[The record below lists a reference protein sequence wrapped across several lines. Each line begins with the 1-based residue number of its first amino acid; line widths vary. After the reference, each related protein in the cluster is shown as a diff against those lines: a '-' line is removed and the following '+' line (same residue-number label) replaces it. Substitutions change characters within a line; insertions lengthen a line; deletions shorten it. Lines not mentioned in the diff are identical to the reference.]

1 MRILSLFDGMSC
13 LQMAFHQIGIIP
25 TEYFASE
32 IEKFPIKAAMINFPN
47 TIQIGD
53 VRNVKGSDLGFIDFL
68 GGGSPCQSFSFA
80 GKRKGMATKCD
91 VEILTLSHYLELK
104 IQNFEF
110 EGQSYLFWEYM
121 RILEELRVIN
131 PNIKFLLENVLMG
144 EKWQKILTRA
154 IGINPIKI
162 NSALLSAQNR
172 QRLYWTN
179 IASVQNGLFGDLVC
193 SIPQPKDKGILLKD
207 ILETDLD
214 EKYFLSGK
222 MLDWLNRHSEK
233 RGTDFKQLDGFQKSA
248 CITATANVKQN
259 LSTDYIIHNTMP
271 RSSKTGKGGTVPLSR
286 NDGKT
291 YCLDTGNTNA
301 IEMVGAIKFGRTEEA
316 KAIRKESMAN
326 GKDFTPFQAKEIS
339 NIDYEKM
346 GTLTTAIN
354 KDNLLIVAQ
363 RGRGE
368 NNEQQLEPRNDGK
381 TNCLTSV
388 QKDNLVMQLN
398 PSKESGGKQPY
409 QQNRVY
415 DVDGISPA
423 LCAHK
428 SDLIISGTLRTHN
441 DGKGFREV
449 VSGKGATI
457 PARARED
464 GSGQNIVSVAGNIRR
479 LTPTECGRLQTIPK
493 IFLENL
499 INSDISDTQLYKMLG
514 NGWTIDV
521 IAYILTHLK

>member
-1 MRILSLFDGMSC
+1 MTEHKNIDPNPQFLQTAVGSSTDCNVVSLFDGMSC
-13 LQMAFHQIGIIP
+13 LQLALNSVGIKP
-25 TEYFASE
+25 TTYFASE
-32 IEKFPIKAAMINFPN
+32 IDKYAMQVTMANFEN
-47 TIQIGD
+47 TIQISD
-53 VRNVKGSDLGFIDFL
+53 VRNVKGSDLGFIHIL

-104 IQNFEF
+104 SQNFEF

-179 IASVQNGLFGDLVC
+179 IASVQDGLFGDLVC
-193 SIPQPKDKGILLKD
+193 SIPQPKDKVILLKD
-207 ILETDLD
+207 ILETDVAD
-214 EKYFLSGK
+214 KYFLSGK
-222 MLDWLNRHSEK
+222 MLDYLNSRKSNYNNGKINYKTENDVASCINASSGAIDISDNIIIDTNRKARCFTAGGNSGGLHSQMDLIK
-233 RGTDFKQLDGFQKSA
+233 CVAMRGRNPENPKSRV
-248 CITATANVKQN
+248 TG
-259 LSTDYIIHNTMP
+259 LST
-271 RSSKTGKGGTVPLSR
+271 
-286 NDGKT
+286 
-291 YCLDTGNTNA
+291 
-301 IEMVGAIKFGRTEEA
+301 
-316 KAIRKESMAN
+316 
-326 GKDFTPFQAKEIS
+326 
-339 NIDYEKM
+339 
-346 GTLTTAIN
+346 
-354 KDNLLIVAQ
+354 
-363 RGRGE
+363 
-368 NNEQQLEPRNDGK
+368 EQQLELRKDGK

-388 QKDNLVMQLN
+388 QKDNLVMQIN

-428 SDLIISGTLRTHN
+428 SDLIFSGTLRTHKN
-441 DGKGFREV
+441 GKGFREV
-449 VSGKGATI
+449 ESGKGATI

-479 LTPTECGRLQTIPK
+479 LTPIECERLQNVPDNYT
-493 IFLENL
+493 NHV
-499 INSDISDTQLYKMLG
+499 SDTQRYRMLG

-521 IAYILTHLK
+521 IAYIFSYLRFS

>member
-1 MRILSLFDGMSC
+1 MTKLKTETQSCQIAVNGSADFVAVSLFDGMSC
-13 LQMAFHQIGIIP
+13 LQLALNKIGKIP
-25 TEYFASE
+25 TKYFASE
-32 IEKFPIKAAMINFPN
+32 VDKYAMQVTMANFPN
-47 TIQIGD
+47 TMQIGD
-53 VRNVKGSDLGFIDFL
+53 VRNVKGSDIGFVHL
-68 GGGSPCQSFSFA
+68 LAGGSPCQSFSFA
-80 GKRKGMATKCD
+80 GKRKGMSTKD
-91 VEILTLSHYLELK
+91 NIEILTLDHYLELK
-104 IQNFEF
+104 SQNFEF

-131 PNIKFLLENVLMG
+131 PNIKFLLENVVMG

-154 IGINPIKI
+154 IGINPIQI
-162 NSALLSAQNR
+162 NSALVCAQNR
-172 QRLYWTN
+172 NRLYWTN
-179 IASVQNGLFGDLVC
+179 IASVPVGFFGDLVC

-207 ILETDLD
+207 ILETNVAD
-214 EKYFLSGK
+214 KYFISSA
-222 MLDWLNRHSEK
+222 MINRISRSNNGEK
-233 RGTDFKQLDGFQKSA
+233 CFANNEKSMCLAAGYYKQGRDNQL
-248 CITATANVKQN
+248 ITV
-259 LSTDYIIHNTMP
+259 HNTMP
-271 RSSKTGKGGTVPLSR
+271 RSSKTGKCGTGPLSR

-301 IEMVGAIKFGRTEEA
+301 IEI
-316 KAIRKESMAN
+316 
-326 GKDFTPFQAKEIS
+326 QC
-339 NIDYEKM
+339 
-346 GTLTTAIN
+346 
-354 KDNLLIVAQ
+354 VAM
-363 RGRGE
+363 RGRNPDNPKSRVSGLPT
-368 NNEQQLEPRNDGK
+368 EQQLEPRFDGK

-388 QKDNLVMQLN
+388 QKDNLVMQIN

-479 LTPTECGRLQTIPK
+479 LTPTECERLQTVPD
-493 IFLENL
+493 NYT
-499 INSDISDTQLYKMLG
+499 NHVSDTQRYKMLG

-521 IAYILTHLK
+521 IAHILSYLT